1 MITTDHSIITTT
13 TTQPITAITNPTMAI
28 IVIAQHRLVK
38 FEYFALYLKKER
50 KKILDLPS
58 TKKNKLL
65 STYLFN
71 SKNEKKNNLFFQ
83 HIVILVNL
91 NHYSILPFFFLQDL

>member
-1 MITTDHSIITTT
+1 MITTDHSVITTT

-58 TKKNKLL
+58 TKKKQIVI
-65 STYLFN
+65 YLFVQL
-71 SKNEKKNNLFFQ
+71 KK
-83 HIVILVNL
+83 
-91 NHYSILPFFFLQDL
+91 